1 MTLLNRTFA
10 ALVAVSTLL
19 SGCLAQDPLPTTYKD
34 PKTGISFDTWN
45 VPGSSGT
52 AGLTFGMALPSTALE
67 DDATEFIGYLHCA
80 AKNATTAR
88 GWCGISLGGSMVDSP
103 LFIAYP
109 DRGRVKTSLRF
120 TSGYTMPGVYTG
132 NATVT
137 QISSAVNATGFS
149 LTFHCQDCLHWSQN
163 GTTGSVSTSGSMLD
177 FGYAQSIEPPVNPS
191 CPDGIRLARHDSQ
204 GTWTA
209 LLEDA
214 ASESYDKW
222 RALANHTVPSNCTST
237 RGRNS
242 SVPSP
247 SRLFGSRLFG

>member
-1 MTLLNRTFA
+1 
-10 ALVAVSTLL
+10 
-19 SGCLAQDPLPTTYKD
+19 
-34 PKTGISFDTWN
+34 
-45 VPGSSGT
+45 
-52 AGLTFGMALPSTALE
+52 
-67 DDATEFIGYLHCA
+67 
-80 AKNATTAR
+80 
-88 GWCGISLGGSMVDSP
+88 MVDSP
-103 LFIAYP
+103 LLIAYP

-137 QISSAVNATGFS
+137 QISSVVNATGFS